1 MPPTSE
7 AETSYHFG
15 AYEFTPDIT
24 RVRVAQSLDLCVVIC
39 TSLFVVLPLYYS
51 LLGLTAS
58 GDTRVSS
65 NISDEKIIN
74 KRTKKTSLW

>member
-7 AETSYHFG
+7 AETSYYFG
-15 AYEFTPDIT
+15 AYEFTPDIS
-24 RVRVAQSLDLCVVIC
+24 RVRVAQSLDFCVVVC
-39 TSLFVVLPLYYS
+39 RSLFVVLPLYYT

-58 GDTRVSS
+58 GDTLVS

-74 KRTKKTSLW
+74 KRTKKASLW